1 MVVSA
6 GKKMRDKPNYRA
18 ANIRAQAAL
27 STVVC
32 LPRRAEKPSPE
43 AGCPPAGLPGASIVP
58 RDHVHGRV
66 DNAGDEWIGIHSNG
80 IDTCP
85 LE

>member
-1 MVVSA
+1 
-6 GKKMRDKPNYRA
+6 MRDKHNYRA
-18 ANIRAQAAL
+18 ANGRAQGAD

-32 LPRRAEKPSPE
+32 LPRRAVKLPSE
-43 AGCPPAGLPGASIVP
+43 TSCPPAGLPGASIVP

>member
-1 MVVSA
+1 
-6 GKKMRDKPNYRA
+6 MRDKWDYRA
-18 ANIRAQAAL
+18 ANSRAQVSCL
-27 STVVC
+27 TVVC
-32 LPRRAEKPSPE
+32 LTTAARKPSPE
-43 AGCPPAGLPGASIVP
+43 TGCPPAGLPGASIVP

-66 DNAGDEWIGIHSNG
+66 DDAGDEWIGTHSNG